1 MTILENQVIGFIA
14 IIKKRDRSVQ
24 QIHDYNMQLLQISQI
39 TNLE

>member
-14 IIKKRDRSVQ
+14 IIKKRDGFVQ
-24 QIHDYNMQLLQISQI
+24 QIHDYNVQPLQISQI